1 MLMGKVNSL
10 TLTERVTLG
19 IGRRGNFMAKEPILH
34 QMKES
39 TKENSRVEIE
49 MVLE

>member
-1 MLMGKVNSL
+1 MLMGKVNTL
-10 TLTERVTLG
+10 TLTERVTLE
-19 IGRRGNFMAKEPILH
+19 IGRMGNFMAKEPILH